1 MTDRLAALAAAVML
15 AVTLA
20 ACGAADDKTN
30 GAAPDT
36 TPNGSITTQPDTNGT
51 DTGSAKDDLNGERG
65 ARNKI
70 YAAAGGREKKVFSM
84 TKIDIVSGFLGAGKT
99 TLIKKLLAEAFPG
112 EKLVLIENEFGEI
125 SIDGG
130 FLKDSGVQISEMS
143 SGCICCSLVGDF
155 NKALKD
161 VHEQFHPDRILIEPS
176 GVGKLSD
183 VIVAVENT
191 VKDVPDMKLNSF
203 VTVADATKVKIYMK
217 NFGEFYNNQI
227 ESAGTII
234 LSRTQRLSQE
244 KLEAAVALLREK
256 NPNAAIL
263 TTPWDQL
270 DGMTIL
276 SAIEKVSLAD
286 ELLAHMRAEHE
297 ADEAE
302 HEHEHHHHHHD
313 EDEDEHD
320 HCCHHHDHDD
330 DDDDDHDHEHCCHHH
345 HDEDEHDHDHH
356 HHHHDGEECDDPHC
370 GCHHHHHHA
379 DEVFT
384 SWGTETV
391 KAYSEA
397 ELEHILT
404 ALDSGE
410 YGAILRA
417 KGIVA
422 AADGGQWLHYDFVPE
437 EHQVRRGPADYTGR
451 ICVIGSQLKEDNL
464 SQLFGL

>member
-1 MTDRLAALAAAVML
+1 
-15 AVTLA
+15 
-20 ACGAADDKTN
+20 
-30 GAAPDT
+30 
-36 TPNGSITTQPDTNGT
+36 
-51 DTGSAKDDLNGERG
+51 
-65 ARNKI
+65 
-70 YAAAGGREKKVFSM
+70 M

-203 VTVADATKVKIYMK
+203 VTVADATKVKVYMK

-313 EDEDEHD
+313 HDEDDHD
-320 HCCHHHDHDD
+320 HCCHHHDH

-345 HDEDEHDHDHH
+345 HDEDEDEHEHEHHHDHNEDEHEHH

-384 SWGTETV
+384 SWGVETV

-422 AADGGQWLHYDFVPE
+422 ADDGGQWLHYDFVPE

-451 ICVIGSQLKEDNL
+451 ICVIGSQLKEDKL

>member
-1 MTDRLAALAAAVML
+1 
-15 AVTLA
+15 
-20 ACGAADDKTN
+20 
-30 GAAPDT
+30 
-36 TPNGSITTQPDTNGT
+36 
-51 DTGSAKDDLNGERG
+51 
-65 ARNKI
+65 
-70 YAAAGGREKKVFSM
+70 M

-313 EDEDEHD
+313 EDEHD
-320 HCCHHHDHDD
+320 HDNCCHHHDHDDD

-451 ICVIGSQLKEDNL
+451 ICVIGSQLKEDEL

>member
-1 MTDRLAALAAAVML
+1 MKNVP
-15 AVTLA
+15 
-20 ACGAADDKTN
+20 
-30 GAAPDT
+30 APFFR
-36 TPNGSITTQPDTNGT
+36 P
-51 DTGSAKDDLNGERG
+51 LNGERG

-70 YAAAGGREKKVFSM
+70 YAAAGGREKKVFTM

-234 LSRTQRLSQE
+234 LSRTQRLSHE

-313 EDEDEHD
+313 HDEDEDEHD
-320 HCCHHHDHDD
+320 HCCHHHDH

-422 AADGGQWLHYDFVPE
+422 ADDGGQWLHYDFVPE

-451 ICVIGSQLKEDNL
+451 ICVIGSQLKEDKL

>member
-1 MTDRLAALAAAVML
+1 
-15 AVTLA
+15 
-20 ACGAADDKTN
+20 
-30 GAAPDT
+30 
-36 TPNGSITTQPDTNGT
+36 
-51 DTGSAKDDLNGERG
+51 
-65 ARNKI
+65 
-70 YAAAGGREKKVFSM
+70 M

-155 NKALKD
+155 SKALKD

-234 LSRTQRLSQE
+234 LSRTQRLSHE

-313 EDEDEHD
+313 EDEHDHD
-320 HCCHHHDHDD
+320 HCCHHHDHDDD

-451 ICVIGSQLKEDNL
+451 ICVIGSQLKEDKL